1 MEFPPGTR
9 QESTVASAAGRRN
22 RSFDGAPPATA
33 NNGKWGASVAR
44 CSPNRWNPLLLPG
57 GVQPRFSFVTSD
69 RQAVSYAAIASASLS
84 LALVF
89 MSRHGGIHTDRQS
102 RLYCTRRSYFAPIS
116 NRARPRLMVE
126 APGYCPPGPKC
137 LFHATIYR
145 HSRRTGMDE
154 IAILRVKLKR
164 GAGMAARMT
173 LLTGETNPTKR
184 LAF

>member
-69 RQAVSYAAIASASLS
+69 RQAVSYAARASASLS

-116 NRARPRLMVE
+116 NRDASSLGAVGGGG
-126 APGYCPPGPKC
+126 AGVLPPGSEVSIPRNN
-137 LFHATIYR
+137 L
-145 HSRRTGMDE
+145 
-154 IAILRVKLKR
+154 
-164 GAGMAARMT
+164 
-173 LLTGETNPTKR
+173 PT
-184 LAF
+184 